1 MSRPA
6 LDPAAAEILGR
17 LGIRLDRDAHGVA
30 RVVAEDEPMRRVCCH
45 CGAELPGSV
54 SSAARVSHGVC
65 LPLCAAARAGGWTL

>member
-17 LGIRLDRDAHGVA
+17 LGIRLHRDAHGVA
-30 RVVAEDEPMRRVCCH
+30 RVAGEDEPLRRVCAH

-54 SSAARVSHGVC
+54 PAAARVSHGVC
-65 LPLCAAARAGGWTL
+65 LPLCAPAKAGGWEL